1 LPQHRNTF
9 HDVQL
14 NATTNEN
21 KKSEKKAAFK
31 KISKKKGIAQ
41 FYWANTKKIAL

>member
-14 NATTNEN
+14 NAKTNEN
-21 KKSEKKAAFK
+21 KKFEKKAAFK
-31 KISKKKGIAQ
+31 KFYKKAASPNFIGQIE
-41 FYWANTKKIAL
+41 I